1 MNNYKRI
8 LFPTDFSECADEAY
22 EYALLMANMYNA
34 ELHVF
39 YANAVYSN
47 AFGPEF
53 KITTNIPSDLK
64 QSMDKYKPKYG
75 ISVDNIKK
83 STIKGYATAPCII
96 DYIKK
101 EKIDLVIMGT
111 HGRRGIRHMLLGS
124 VTEEVLKT
132 APCHI
137 ITIRKDDSVKP
148 VPKHILVPMDFSK
161 HSQSALIEGQNI
173 AKSFNADLILLHVVE
188 DPIPPAYYLSAN
200 DKTLKD
206 LFKTTAKHSR
216 NKLLDISK
224 ELDIK
229 QNFKI
234 EVIKGH
240 VASSITKYAS
250 DNKVD
255 LIVMGSHGYSG
266 LTHFLLGSTTEKV
279 VRSAACPILTI
290 K

>member
-1 MNNYKRI
+1 M
-8 LFPTDFSECADEAY
+8 
-22 EYALLMANMYNA
+22 
-34 ELHVF
+34 
-39 YANAVYSN
+39 
-47 AFGPEF
+47 
-53 KITTNIPSDLK
+53 
-64 QSMDKYKPKYG
+64 
-75 ISVDNIKK
+75 
-83 STIKGYATAPCII
+83 
-96 DYIKK
+96 
-101 EKIDLVIMGT
+101 
-111 HGRRGIRHMLLGS
+111 
-124 VTEEVLKT
+124 
-132 APCHI
+132 
-137 ITIRKDDSVKP
+137 
-148 VPKHILVPMDFSK
+148 PKHILVPTDYSD
-161 HSQSALIEGQNI
+161 HSLLAVSEGYDI
-173 AKSFNADLILLHVVE
+173 AQKFGADLTLLHVVE
-188 DPIPPAYYLSAN
+188 NPIPPAYYLSAN

-279 VRSAACPILTI
+279 VRSAPCPILTI